1 MKLVKTLCAVAA
13 LTLSGLGT
21 ATAQTLEYD
30 CDTQAEH
37 FSVLKAVQSGPDY
50 RVTGNIS
57 LRETF
62 AVKKYLTLGVVQFEP
77 EDGSW
82 RARLGIVVLPS
93 GKQTTVIGTL
103 EVTRN
108 GVEDPP
114 KILGEVGA
122 FVKGQTYPIALTL
135 GAGGGTATL
144 GRYSAP
150 VTVPASG
157 KVDASII
164 CSGGEFLF
172 TDLKLGG

>member
-82 RARLGIVVLPS
+82 RARLGIVVLPA

-135 GAGGGTATL
+135 GTSGGTATL